1 MSSIPTQ
8 PNPSITHPS
17 FHPSISSRPHR
28 ILFSPPPLSASCP
41 VSWFLPWFSL
51 TTPPAR
57 CSSCLVPAFLVLVG
71 ALAVVDCP
79 SFAAACLA
87 SINLPSFRLCP
98 IAVNL
103 WTLSSPRVS
112 SHPDFRLQTSHP
124 TCALVWSLQIVT
136 SWNPTLP
143 IAYQL
148 VNRPSATASSHFD
161 TLRPTSGSSN
171 PPLPLLRTL
180 PHSYAYSSL
189 FNPPS
194 TYSPILSVLEAA
206 CFVCSIGLLLQPTP
220 VLLHSLPATRTWDR
234 LFLVSPLL
242 RTLTAQSL
250 ATYVS
255 LPFAAHGR
263 PSFFAVSVHFHHHPK
278 QKSSTFFANPSS
290 PTVLPATPN
299 PT

>member
-1 MSSIPTQ
+1 LSPICCCLLSIHQSAVISPLPNCRQ
-8 PNPSITHPS
+8 PLDPL
-17 FHPSISSRPHR
+17 ISQS
-28 ILFSPPPLSASCP
+28 LQSPR
-41 VSWFLPWFSL
+41 LPAPDFTS
-51 TTPPAR
+51 
-57 CSSCLVPAFLVLVG
+57 
-71 ALAVVDCP
+71 
-79 SFAAACLA
+79 
-87 SINLPSFRLCP
+87 
-98 IAVNL
+98 NL
-103 WTLSSPRVS
+103 WFGLQSADSHQLESYLANCLS
-112 SHPDFRLQTSHP
+112 
-124 TCALVWSLQIVT
+124 
-136 SWNPTLP
+136 
-143 IAYQL
+143 QL

-189 FNPPS
+189 FNHPS

-206 CFVCSIGLLLQPTP
+206 CFVCSIGFLLQPTP

-263 PSFFAVSVHFHHHPK
+263 PSFFVVSVHSPPPK
-278 QKSSTFFANPSS
+278 TKVINILRQSL
-290 PTVLPATPN
+290 LPYGLTCYP
-299 PT
+299 